1 MAEGFNSG
9 VYPISSKRLTLDN
22 DPNSKITEF
31 LTNCKDDQLLLLTK
45 FYRDRLEQAIEG
57 VARLCLMFAACDH
70 IGVKQSHKVK
80 EIADSGNLADC
91 SKLLLNLVIEKG
103 PRALRV
109 MWESFVEM
117 HRGLPKLEKILRELP
132 TLGPDAF
139 VHMNIPQGLSEVP
152 SNLKATLNYQN
163 LIFLFC
169 VFSTIVQK
177 CFECL
182 NFTEPLSML
191 KTKCAETNKSGSL
204 FNPSNVY
211 LSLITIILQSR
222 CSDSEAY
229 SSIGDKPHELT
240 LPSKQAQPCP
250 WIR

>member
-31 LTNCKDDQLLLLTK
+31 LTNCEDDQLLLLTK
-45 FYRDRLEQAIEG
+45 FYRDRLEQVIEG
-57 VARLCLMFAACDH
+57 VARLCLMFATCDH
-70 IGVKQSHKVK
+70 IGVKESHKVK
-80 EIADSGNLADC
+80 EIADSGNLVDC

-117 HRGLPKLEKILRELP
+117 HRGLPKLEKILKELP

-139 VHMNIPQGLSEVP
+139 VYMNIPQGLSEVP
-152 SNLKATLNYQN
+152 SNLK
-163 LIFLFC
+163 
-169 VFSTIVQK
+169 V
-177 CFECL
+177 
-182 NFTEPLSML
+182 L
-191 KTKCAETNKSGSL
+191 KTKCAQTNKSGSL
-204 FNPSNVY
+204 SNPLNVY
-211 LSLITIILQSR
+211 LSIRTILQSR
-222 CSDSEAY
+222 CSDSEEY